1 VWQEIFQGDFAPDE
15 VKAYGELVQNLR
27 DLQDR
32 LASMQMDRELVEELS
47 ADLADWTKR
56 LAPLETDEPHQV
68 NGRMLDLPVRG
79 HAMLPELVVTSR
91 GEGQVEGTVSFGRWF
106 LGGGMAAHGGA
117 VALLFDE
124 VLGIQAGLAA
134 GGMTRTAYL
143 KVDYRALTPIDTELV
158 ARAWIDRVEG
168 RKLFVRGELR
178 HGEALCAE
186 ADGLFLQLL
195 PENGFGKRTV

>member
-1 VWQEIFQGDFAPDE
+1 MWQEIFQGDFAADD

-27 DLQDR
+27 DVQDR
-32 LASMQMDRELVEELS
+32 LASMRMDREVVDELS
-47 ADLADWTKR
+47 ADLAAWTKR

-91 GEGQVEGTVSFGRWF
+91 GDGQVEGTVSFGRWF

>member
-1 VWQEIFQGDFAPDE
+1 VWQEIFQGDFAADD

-27 DLQDR
+27 DVQDR
-32 LASMQMDRELVEELS
+32 LASMRMDREVVDELS
-47 ADLADWTKR
+47 ADLAAWTKR

-91 GEGQVEGTVSFGRWF
+91 GDGQVEGTVSFGRWF